1 MTAFTTISQIV
12 DEAKRWGPVSTA
24 VVAPYDAATM
34 SAVKEGVEQ
43 GLIRAELFGDG
54 ERLRKKLL
62 EAGVDNKGEAISITD
77 SHDPIADAVASIREG
92 RSRMLMK
99 GAVTT
104 PALLK
109 AVLDRQTG
117 LNAGRTCSHLAVCQ
131 IPGWD
136 RLLMIS
142 DGGLNILPTVEQ
154 KADIIRNMAEMG
166 HRLGIE
172 TPKIAV
178 LASLEE
184 VKTNIPATVDAAI
197 LTQMQRRGQIQGCI
211 VDGPLAIDNIVS
223 AEAAGKKGIVS
234 PVAGQADG
242 IVVPSVECG
251 NVLGKGLSCFLG
263 INNAAVVLGAAV
275 PIVLPS
281 RAGRPE
287 SKWASIGLGLL
298 MAAK

>member
-1 MTAFTTISQIV
+1 MTPLTTIGQIV
-12 DEAKRWGPVSTA
+12 EEARCRGPVPCA
-24 VVAPYDAATM
+24 VAAPYDEATL

-43 GLIRAELFGDG
+43 GLIRANLFGEG
-54 ERLRKKLL
+54 KRLREKLS
-62 EAGVDNKGEAISITD
+62 EVGIGNKTVTVTDCASPISAAIAAVRAGDC
-77 SHDPIADAVASIREG
+77 HL
-92 RSRMLMK
+92 LMK

-109 AVLDRQTG
+109 AVLDKQCG
-117 LNAGRTCSHLAVCQ
+117 LNTGRVCSHLAVCQ
-131 IPGWD
+131 LPGWD

-154 KADIIRNMAEMG
+154 KADIIRNMAELG
-166 HRLGIE
+166 HSLGIE
-172 TPKIAV
+172 EPKIAV

-184 VKTNIPATVDAAI
+184 VRTNIPATVDAAI
-197 LTQMQRRGQIQGCI
+197 LTQMQRRGQIKGCV

-223 AEAAGKKGIVS
+223 AEAAKKKGIVS

-263 INNAAVVLGAAV
+263 INNAAVVLGAAA

-281 RAGRPE
+281 RSGRPE
-287 SKWASIGLGLL
+287 SKWASIALGVL
-298 MAAK
+298 MATK